1 MPATPYGSQFAPTTF
16 QTPQQP
22 QPSTSQAPRHE
33 NDQQTPEFTFVSR
46 NKKTLGVTNF
56 YYIYIV
62 LMLLHLLKL
71 LSKI

>member
-33 NDQQTPEFTFVSR
+33 NDQQTPEIAYVSR
-46 NKKTLGVTNF
+46 NARKYG
-56 YYIYIV
+56 
-62 LMLLHLLKL
+62 
-71 LSKI
+71 